1 MSFDIKLIEKN
12 KILDI
17 WPKISHHAENLER
30 RSHGRYNK
38 ADILHQMIELPYF
51 VWIVWEDEN
60 PIGFFICGINVY
72 PRKKYLDF
80 NTLSGVRLKEW
91 GEQALEVVEVFAKS
105 LQLDGLEAS
114 VSPALEKKWEENG
127 FKKEYVVI
135 TKPVIY
141 EEDEA
146 DQPVLEVVNGR

>member
-1 MSFDIKLIEKN
+1 
-12 KILDI
+12 
-17 WPKISHHAENLER
+17 
-30 RSHGRYNK
+30 
-38 ADILHQMIELPYF
+38 MIELPYF

-141 EEDEA
+141 EEDET